1 MAENSHLP
9 EVLGNNPS
17 PIGKGSMVEVPDVVI
32 KGSKL
37 PAYVKCCVCGKPP
50 VGADWLKPVNRSP
63 NCRKFVH
70 LSHINDGPGV
80 DQMAG
85 FILRN
90 S

>member
-1 MAENSHLP
+1 M
-9 EVLGNNPS
+9 VK
-17 PIGKGSMVEVPDVVI
+17 PIKYRGAKVGARSIQV

-37 PAYVKCCVCGKPP
+37 PDYVKCCVCGKPP
-50 VGADWLKPVNRSP
+50 IGADWLKPVNPDP

-70 LSHINDGPGV
+70 LSHINNGPGV
-80 DQMAG
+80 DPMAG

>member
-1 MAENSHLP
+1 MSKKTAAI
-9 EVLGNNPS
+9 LGSNPR
-17 PIGKGSMVEVPDVVI
+17 PIGKAKMLDKPQVEV

-37 PAYVKCCVCGKPP
+37 PSYVKCCVCGKPP
-50 VGADWLKPVNRSP
+50 NEADWLKPVNPSP

-70 LSHINDGPGV
+70 LSHIENGPGV
-80 DQMAG
+80 SAEAG